1 MKPFL
6 IILSFVMLALLGA
19 PGPVWAQPSAVK
31 GFKEWKRAKV
41 VQAQYRLR
49 ESQQTLQQTLQQARK
64 TGLQGASRPS
74 LQLTDQVRSNEMEL
88 ELAQDLT
95 VSDYFVGYLTKL
107 PQKNAYREAAK
118 RLSDEEVADLMTAY
132 ASSVF
137 GAQKQQFPASASNF
151 DAGSS
156 R

>member
-49 ESQQTLQQTLQQARK
+49 ESQQTLQQARK
-64 TGLQGASRPS
+64 TGLQGAARPS